1 MPTRHCP
8 GAKGP
13 NGEAAP
19 TRIPRRY
26 PQRVTAESADTRIPS
41 LGLGQLVLRFL
52 RFGGLAWGGPI
63 AQIAMLRRELVD
75 DEKWISS
82 ERFNRTLAVYQVL
95 PGPEAQELCIYFGTL
110 ARGRLGGFLAG
121 LSFLLPGFLLM
132 LVLAWWYTEIGM
144 NAPVFVAAFAGA
156 QAAVVALI
164 VRGLHRIGSRA
175 VTDRML
181 LAIAIAAFAA
191 SAAGL
196 YFAVPLLAGAVA
208 YPLARRGNRVLALA
222 LIGSLLVGSVA
233 LAMTAGQAVDE
244 DPRGVPQHTPSN
256 GELFAS
262 GIRAGALTFGGA
274 YTAIPFVEDDA
285 VGEDGWMTTGQFLDG
300 LALSG
305 VIPAPLVIFATFVG
319 YAGGGPL
326 GAVAMTIGIF
336 LPAFAITLVGHRY
349 LEAAVAN
356 VRLHAILDGITAAV
370 VGLVAAT
377 LLQLAPTA
385 VGTLPA
391 LVIFGLALAALYLWR
406 SSAAVAVVIAGA
418 AAAGV
423 LTLGA

>member
-1 MPTRHCP
+1 VT
-8 GAKGP
+8 AQS
-13 NGEAAP
+13 ADA
-19 TRIPRRY
+19 RIP
-26 PQRVTAESADTRIPS
+26 T
-41 LGLGQLVLRFL
+41 LGLGRLVLRFL

-75 DEKWISS
+75 DERWITS
-82 ERFNRTLAVYQVL
+82 ERFNRTLAIYQAL
-95 PGPEAQELCIYFGTL
+95 PGPEAQELCIYFGML
-110 ARGRLGGFLAG
+110 ARGRIGGFLAG
-121 LSFLLPGFLLM
+121 LSFLLPGFVLM
-132 LVLAWWYTEIGM
+132 LALAWWYTEAGM
-144 NAPVFVAAFAGA
+144 QAPVFAAAFAGA

-175 VTDRML
+175 LTDGTL
-181 LAIAIAAFAA
+181 GAIAVAAFAA

-196 YFAVPLLAGAVA
+196 IFAVPLLAGAAA
-208 YPLARRGNRVLALA
+208 YPLARRGYRLVALA
-222 LIGSLLVGSVA
+222 LLGFLVVGSVA
-233 LAMTAGQAVDE
+233 MAVTAGPTIGRGPV
-244 DPRGVPQHTPSN
+244 GVPQHAPSD
-256 GELFAS
+256 GELFVS

-285 VGEDGWMTTGQFLDG
+285 VGEAGWMTTSQFLDG

-319 YAGGGPL
+319 YVGGGPV
-326 GAVAMTIGIF
+326 GAFAMTFGIF

-385 VGTLPA
+385 VGSVPA
-391 LVIFGLALAALYLWR
+391 LVIFGVALAALYLWR
-406 SSAAVAVVIAGA
+406 ASAAVAVVLAGA
-418 AAAGV
+418 AVAGV
-423 LTLGA
+423 LMLGT

>member
-1 MPTRHCP
+1 MRPC
-8 GAKGP
+8 
-13 NGEAAP
+13 
-19 TRIPRRY
+19 
-26 PQRVTAESADTRIPS
+26 S
-41 LGLGQLVLRFL
+41 L
-52 RFGGLAWGGPI
+52 PH
-63 AQIAMLRRELVD
+63 
-75 DEKWISS
+75 
-82 ERFNRTLAVYQVL
+82 L
-95 PGPEAQELCIYFGTL
+95 P
-110 ARGRLGGFLAG
+110 
-121 LSFLLPGFLLM
+121 
-132 LVLAWWYTEIGM
+132 
-144 NAPVFVAAFAGA
+144 GA

-233 LAMTAGQAVDE
+233 LAMNSGQAVGE
-244 DPRGVPQHTPSN
+244 DPSGVPQNTPSN
-256 GELFAS
+256 GDLFAS
-262 GIRAGALTFGGA
+262 GVRAGALTFGGA

-285 VGEDGWMTTGQFLDG
+285 VGEHGWMTTGQFLDG

-356 VRLHAILDGITAAV
+356 VRLHAILDGITAAI

-423 LTLGA
+423 LALGA